1 MGDFQVIRDRFQR
14 IGVHKVRIG
23 FVKVSKLRQ
32 NLYNKSWTVTNC
44 AEVDAFNQGMDKMK
58 GSKIEHFESYTIKVN
73 NSMGKSAC
81 ANSSI

>member
-1 MGDFQVIRDRFQR
+1 MY
-14 IGVHKVRIG
+14 KVKIS

-44 AEVDAFNQGMDKMK
+44 VEVDAFNQGMDKMK
-58 GSKIEHFESYTIKVN
+58 GSKIEHFESYTIQVD

-81 ANSSI
+81 DNSSI

>member
-1 MGDFQVIRDRFQR
+1 M
-14 IGVHKVRIG
+14 HKVRIG
-23 FVKVSKLRQ
+23 FVKFSKLRQ

-44 AEVDAFNQGMDKMK
+44 VEVNAFNQGMDKMK